1 MTSPLDWTHAV
12 GAIGDSGHRE
22 ERRATPAE
30 RAAVA
35 KALDILSCED
45 LLARYEIKPLGS
57 GRFLLRGEV
66 EADVTQAC
74 IVTLDPVPAHLADR
88 FTVEL
93 RPEVEVTRED
103 DAGEREILGG
113 EDIEPI
119 QDGRIDA
126 GRIVFEHI
134 SAVLDPYPRKP
145 EAEFDWRDPKAEAD
159 AKAGGP
165 FAALAKLKQPK

>member
-1 MTSPLDWTHAV
+1 MTSPLDWTYAV
-12 GAIGDSGHRE
+12 ATIGAEGLRE
-22 ERRATPAE
+22 QRRATEAE

-35 KALDILSCED
+35 KALDILSCEE
-45 LLARYEIKPLGS
+45 LVAHYEIAPLGD

-74 IVTLDPVPAHLADR
+74 VVTLDPVPAHLVDR
-88 FTVEL
+88 FAVEL
-93 RPEVEVTRED
+93 RPEDEVISGDGE
-103 DAGEREILGG
+103 GEREVLSG
-113 EDIEPI
+113 DDVEPI
-119 QDGRIDA
+119 ENGCIDA

-145 EAEFDWRDPKAEAD
+145 EAEFDWRDPKAEED
-159 AKAGGP
+159 AKAGGA